1 MRLRNR
7 KILSDYEFSQPPGV
21 LSLRTWRIEVAAM
34 ERPIAPSSVEWI
46 EVVCVKP
53 SACECRACCVE
64 PSEVLLLTLTATSPI
79 DAALVGWDDYQ
90 LWDAN
95 GGEGM
100 PSGNHFANDTRSV
113 TWKDQALRPPYI
125 QVLCIMNP
133 GRRESCVTVE
143 ARVEM

>member
-1 MRLRNR
+1 
-7 KILSDYEFSQPPGV
+7 
-21 LSLRTWRIEVAAM
+21 M

-46 EVVCVKP
+46 EVVCLKP
-53 SACECRACCVE
+53 SACECRACCLE

-125 QVLCIMNP
+125 AVLVIMNP

-143 ARVEM
+143 AKVEMVRARKPPTSSTTPGDQPSDTEVGCSCH